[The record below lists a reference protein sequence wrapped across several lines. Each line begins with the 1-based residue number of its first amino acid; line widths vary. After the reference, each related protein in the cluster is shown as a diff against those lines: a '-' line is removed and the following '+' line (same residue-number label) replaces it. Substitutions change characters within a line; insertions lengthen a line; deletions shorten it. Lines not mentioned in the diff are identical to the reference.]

1 MPHIGRNWSEW
12 ICWISLSNAHWAE
25 LTSVEE
31 GIPHWFHTK
40 MSQVAWGIIRDECPF
55 PNEGSFICTSRQ
67 MYFFTNWQGCF
78 GKQEN
83 ANNKKCLKTM
93 TTKSVDN
100 VCSAG
105 KLLSYRSHRS
115 VKTLFEQF
123 EKHNLNLTILHFLET
138 LVF

>member
-1 MPHIGRNWSEW
+1 MQELMLFSNL
-12 ICWISLSNAHWAE
+12 ISCNLPKLCCLLVGPGENRAVEFPSPYADE
-25 LTSVEE
+25 LTSVQE

-67 MYFFTNWQGCF
+67 MYFFTIWQGCF

-93 TTKSVDN
+93 TTKSVIMY
-100 VCSAG
+100 V
-105 KLLSYRSHRS
+105 LLESYCHTGPIA
-115 VKTLFEQF
+115 K
-123 EKHNLNLTILHFLET
+123 
-138 LVF
+138 